1 VSSQV
6 RGSGHRLTARG
17 SVLRSSQSLHYGPAC
32 AEAPRL
38 LDGPVGYALTMRVP
52 LSVAARSV
60 ACCAAVLA
68 VVGCGAGQ
76 ITQTDSQVAAV
87 NGASGNVGSTIALR
101 DVLIPY
107 PSSPD
112 GTYRA
117 GSTVPV
123 LLTIVNQ
130 GTSADEL
137 IGVTSPVAGRAVVL
151 GTTQIPPGTTVIS
164 TAGTAPTPGQPTSP
178 LVVGEL
184 RILLTITGPLR
195 AGLSTPV
202 TFQFRNAG
210 KLTLPVPMA
219 TPPSNSAG

>member
-1 VSSQV
+1 M
-6 RGSGHRLTARG
+6 RG
-17 SVLRSSQSLHYGPAC
+17 
-32 AEAPRL
+32 
-38 LDGPVGYALTMRVP
+38 P
-52 LSVAARSV
+52 LSVAARSM

-68 VVGCGAGQ
+68 LVGCGAGQ
-76 ITQTDSQVAAV
+76 ITQTDNQVAAV
-87 NGASGNVGSTIALR
+87 NGAYGNVGSTIALR

-112 GTYRA
+112 GTYPAR
-117 GSTVPV
+117 STVPV

-130 GTSADEL
+130 GNSADEL
-137 IGVTSPVAGRAVVL
+137 LGVTSPAAGRAVVL

-164 TAGTAPTPGQPTSP
+164 TAGTAPSPGEPTSP

-184 RILLTITGPLR
+184 RILLTTTAPLH
-195 AGLSTPV
+195 AGLNTPV

-219 TPPSNSAG
+219 TPPTRAANSAG